1 MYKNKKILVIIPARS
16 GSKGIKDKNIKK
28 IKNKPLLS
36 YSIDY
41 AKKCNLV
48 DEIIVST
55 ESSKYAKMAKKFGAK
70 VPFLRSKKLA
80 GDKIQDFP
88 VVRECLLKSENFFKI
103 KFDYIILLRP
113 TSPFR
118 EKKLIE
124 RGLKKLHH
132 NKASSSVRS
141 VIKTNC
147 HPYRHWKINKKGKIN
162 SIINNVKEPYNIPR
176 QQLPTLFFQ
185 SGDIEVIRR
194 KTILKGSVSGN
205 YVLALIVKS
214 YNDIDTIEDFKKSKD
229 NG

>member
-1 MYKNKKILVIIPARS
+1 MYKKKKILVVIPARS
-16 GSKGIKDKNIKK
+16 GSKGIKNKNIKK
-28 IKNKPLLS
+28 INNKPLLS

-48 DEIIVST
+48 DEIVVST
-55 ESSKYAKMAKKFGAK
+55 ESTQYAKIAKKFGAM
-70 VPFLRSKKLA
+70 VPFLRNKKLS
-80 GDKIQDFP
+80 GDKIQDYP
-88 VVRECLLKSENFFKI
+88 VVRECLIKSEKFFKI
-103 KFDYIILLRP
+103 KFEYVILLRP

-147 HPYRHWKINKKGKIN
+147 HPFRHWKITKKGKIR

-176 QQLPTLFFQ
+176 QQLPELFFQ
-185 SGDIEVIRR
+185 SGDIEVIKR
-194 KTILKGSVSGN
+194 KTILNGSVSGN
-205 YVLALIVKS
+205 YVLPIIVKS
-214 YNDIDTIEDFKKSKD
+214 YNDIDTIEDFKKSTN

>member
-1 MYKNKKILVIIPARS
+1 MYKKNKILVIIPARS
-16 GSKGIKDKNIKK
+16 GSKGIRNKNIKK

-55 ESSKYAKMAKKFGAK
+55 ESPKYAKIAKKFGAK
-70 VPFLRSKKLA
+70 VPFLRTERLA
-80 GDKIQDFP
+80 GDKVKDYP
-88 VVRECLLKSENFFKI
+88 VVRECLVKSENFFKT
-103 KFDYIILLRP
+103 KFDYIVLLRP

-118 EKKLIE
+118 EIKLIE
-124 RGLKKLHH
+124 KGLKKIYH
-132 NKASSSVRS
+132 NKKSSSVRS
-141 VIKTNC
+141 VIKTTC

-162 SIINNVKEPYNIPR
+162 SIINNVKEPYNVPR
-176 QQLPTLFFQ
+176 QQLPKLFFQ

-194 KTILKGSVSGN
+194 RTIFKGSVSGN
-205 YVLALIVKS
+205 HVLPLIVQS
-214 YNDIDTIEDFKKSKD
+214 YNDIDTIQDFEKNIN